1 MAQQA
6 PPPRAGFGIAAIYGK
21 FKTFESELDANKD
34 KIEKVIA
41 AGEQLMVEQPLLQA
55 EVEPRMEVL
64 RKQWVDLN
72 TQAQGQSAKLADSN
86 REALFDE
93 TAKSMLT
100 WITEVSS
107 QIVTTT
113 EEVTEEVGLVELNEQ
128 IKDQEKKEQELMAK
142 RKMLEDM
149 AVSCRRCCY
158 EFGDEIGEAN
168 LWEKS
173 YL

>member
-1 MAQQA
+1 MA
-6 PPPRAGFGIAAIYGK
+6 
-21 FKTFESELDANKD
+21 
-34 KIEKVIA
+34 
-41 AGEQLMVEQPLLQA
+41 EQPQLQA
-55 EVEPRMEVL
+55 EIEPRMEVL
-64 RKQWVDLN
+64 RRQWVDLN
-72 TQAQGQSAKLADSN
+72 NQAQEQSAKLADSN

-149 AVSCRRCCY
+149 AVSYIKLPLLMCLIATLFSLFIESCRKVEGAIPR
-158 EFGDEIGEAN
+158 
-168 LWEKS
+168 
-173 YL
+173 